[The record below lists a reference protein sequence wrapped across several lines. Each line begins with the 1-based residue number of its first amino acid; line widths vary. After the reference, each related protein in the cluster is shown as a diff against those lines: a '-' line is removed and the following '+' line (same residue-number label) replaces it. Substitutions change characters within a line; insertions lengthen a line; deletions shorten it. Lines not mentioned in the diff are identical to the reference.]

1 MLNLIISLAISA
13 AVDVALLNLWDV
25 NVWVATVISVV
36 VFGVVFLLLTRFVMK
51 KIGNLMESA
60 QRDLQA
66 NRMEK
71 AVKTLES
78 GFKYAPWQF
87 FVKGQLNAQIGTVYY
102 MKRDFSKAF
111 EYLQKSFVR
120 HWMAMAMLAICYM
133 KRNKKNKM
141 IEAFEKACSANK
153 KEPMLWNI
161 YAFCLEKVGEHE
173 KAVSVM
179 EKGVKRVGGH
189 ELLEDNL
196 KALKEGRKM
205 KMQKWGDAW
214 YQFHLEKQGALIK
227 KQTKAMTGRRKT
239 VVRR

>member
-1 MLNLIISLAISA
+1 MLNLIVSLAISL
-13 AVDVALLNLWDV
+13 AVDAALIRLTEL
-25 NVWVATVISVV
+25 NVWVATIISVA
-36 VFGVVFLLLTRFVMK
+36 VFGGVFLLLTRFFMK

-71 AVKTLES
+71 AVRTIES

-87 FVKGQLNAQIGTVYY
+87 FIKGQLNAQIGTIYY

-141 IEAFEKACSANK
+141 METFDKATSANK

-161 YAFCLEKVGEHE
+161 YAFCLDKVGEQE
-173 KAVSVM
+173 KAISVM
-179 EKGVKRVGGH
+179 EKGLKRAGSN
-189 ELLEDNL
+189 EILEENL
-196 KALKEGRKM
+196 KALKDGRKM
-205 KMQKWGDAW
+205 KMQKWGDTW
-214 YQFHLEKQGALIK
+214 YQFHLEKPGALLK
-227 KQTKAMTGRRKT
+227 KQTKAVAGRRKT

>member
-13 AVDVALLNLWDV
+13 AVNAALFALTGLE
-25 NVWVATVISVV
+25 VWVSTIISVA
-36 VFGVVFLLLTRFVMK
+36 VFGAIYLLLTRYFMK
-51 KIGNLMESA
+51 KIGNLMETA

-71 AVKTLES
+71 AVRTLED

-87 FVKGQLNAQIGTVYY
+87 FIKGQLNAQIGTIYY

-111 EYLQKSFVR
+111 DYLQKSFVR

-141 IEAFEKACSANK
+141 METFDKASTANK

-161 YAFCLEKVGEHE
+161 YAFCLDKVGEHE

-179 EKGVKRVGGH
+179 EKGLKRVGSH
-189 ELLEDNL
+189 ELLEENL
-196 KALKEGRKM
+196 KALRDGRKM
-205 KMQKWGDAW
+205 KMQKWGDVW
-214 YQFHLEKQGALIK
+214 YQFHLEKPGALVK
-227 KQTKAMTGRRKT
+227 KQTKAVTGRRKT